1 MNLRILLFAGL
12 AETCGSAF
20 LEVELPAVCT
30 VADLKNHLLVVQPK
44 LKNATY
50 RVAVNSIYAKDHQEL
65 SQGLEVALIPPV
77 SGG

>member
-1 MNLRILLFAGL
+1 
-12 AETCGSAF
+12 
-20 LEVELPAVCT
+20 